1 MDNAIQIPWGFGLG
15 SFAATGAQLASTIGG
30 HTTPKEALSNII
42 SIGLDSFLPLPFS
55 RISPIDEPAA
65 FLMDTA
71 TPSAFRP
78 FLEFVMNKD
87 GLGREIYN
95 NRQSR
100 AGDAYT
106 GGDNIPEMYKQAAR
120 FLFDATNGGIDWS
133 PNTMYFFANNYAD
146 GIMRGIS
153 GVSGLAMSA
162 TGFKEFDPKRDSIV
176 FESFFGSPSNFDAR
190 QFSNVEN
197 KIKDIERRMN
207 TLKSNN
213 PVGYSEY
220 LQDNPTHKYLVD
232 YYNSQVNGQLRD
244 IRKMMNDIRIN
255 REYTPKER
263 GEMLDNL
270 KPIQNL
276 VKRNLLTA
284 FEQISELTP

>member
-15 SFAATGAQLASTIGG
+15 AFAATGAQLASTIGG
-30 HTTPKEALSNII
+30 HTTPKEAMSNVLA
-42 SIGLDSFLPLPFS
+42 IGLDSFLPLPFS
-55 RISPIDEPAA
+55 RISPLDDPAA

-106 GGDNIPEMYKQAAR
+106 GGDNIPQMYKSAAR
-120 FLFDATNGGIDWS
+120 FLFDVTTGGIDWS

-153 GVSGLAMSA
+153 GLTGLTMSV
-162 TGFKEFDPKRDSIV
+162 TGYKEFNPKTDSIA

-197 KIKDIERRMN
+197 RIKDIERRLK
-207 TLKSNN
+207 TLKETN
-213 PVGYSEY
+213 PDGYARY
-220 LQDNPTHKYLVD
+220 VRDNPTYQDLVD
-232 YYNSQVNGQLRD
+232 YYNSEVNRDLRD
-244 IRKMMNDIRIN
+244 IRKDMNDIRIN
-255 REYTPKER
+255 PSLTPKER
-263 GEMLDNL
+263 SELIDNY
-270 KPIQNL
+270 KPVQNL
-276 VKRNLLTA
+276 IKRNLLTA
-284 FEQISELTP
+284 FEQISDLKP